1 MGAGRRRG
9 IRVRRAQHGP
19 AAPWRGPR
27 PALLH
32 TSHSPIIVLLIC
44 DFSIT
49 STGKCYLTPK
59 DFLRI
64 RSHRE
69 ILCLA
74 IQHDKGPS
82 RRFRWS
88 GAWSSVSTQSAPG
101 GTRTPNLL
109 IRNTRRGQTSGPE
122 VPPRDGDRWLA
133 SGHEGRG
140 WGQVGVSSIIRRWV
154 HPVGSQRR
162 REAQNEALRLTGQTA
177 RRPDK
182 EKIS

>member
-1 MGAGRRRG
+1 MVRARPRSDRSMWRAALRSEAHGATACLRG
-9 IRVRRAQHGP
+9 SR
-19 AAPWRGPR
+19 
-27 PALLH
+27 L
-32 TSHSPIIVLLIC
+32 TM
-44 DFSIT
+44 
-49 STGKCYLTPK
+49 LTPK

-64 RSHRE
+64 GSHRE

-74 IQHDKGPS
+74 IQHDKGPN